1 MEKALIPIGVAYTQ
15 LLDDLRAIIRHEV
28 TTARPF
34 PPEAA
39 VDAGAELLTIRDAAI
54 LLDVC
59 PATIHD
65 WKRRG
70 ILAYHKIGGRSYIK
84 RANLLNALQAHQRTA
99 KPAGKG
105 ETRRG

>member
-1 MEKALIPIGVAYTQ
+1 MQTILTTGVTYSQ

-28 TTARPF
+28 TAQGPASAETA
-34 PPEAA
+34 EAA
-39 VDAGAELLTIRDAAI
+39 SPELLTVRDAAT

-70 ILAYHKIGGRSYIK
+70 ILPYHKIGGRTYLK
-84 RANLLNALQAHQRTA
+84 RADLLNALQAHQRTA
-99 KPAGKG
+99 KPTGKG
-105 ETRRG
+105 GARRG

>member
-1 MEKALIPIGVAYTQ
+1 MQTILTTGVSYSQ

-28 TTARPF
+28 SAHGPAPAETS
-34 PPEAA
+34 EAA
-39 VDAGAELLTIRDAAI
+39 GPELLTVRDAAT

-70 ILAYHKIGGRSYIK
+70 MLPYHKIGGRSYLK
-84 RANLLNALQAHQRTA
+84 RTDVLSALQAHQRTA
-99 KPAGKG
+99 KPAKKG
-105 ETRRG
+105 GAGRG